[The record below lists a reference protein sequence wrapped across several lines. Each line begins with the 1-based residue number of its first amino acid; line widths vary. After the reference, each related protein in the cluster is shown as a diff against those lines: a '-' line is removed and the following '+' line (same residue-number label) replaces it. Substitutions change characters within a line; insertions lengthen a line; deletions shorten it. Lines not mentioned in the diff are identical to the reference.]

1 MHKHTI
7 ELCKMSQK
15 VDNARSPRG
24 GKEQAT
30 AKIRNLLLVL
40 TIGHHLE
47 LNIRTLQP
55 YVMC

>member
-1 MHKHTI
+1 
-7 ELCKMSQK
+7 MSQK